1 MDYKNKKRL
10 YFILAVCIFSVGII
24 FVCDVVRTV
33 KFDTKSIDYE
43 NSISSSNDR
52 DDLIVGF
59 IASVAAETIKGMD
72 EISNCEIS
80 ISTEEGDNVFV
91 DVTVSVKDKNNE
103 YVQEPEIMEYVSSV
117 FDIPIENIK
126 ISIK

>member
-10 YFILAVCIFSVGII
+10 YFILAVCIFSAGII
-24 FVCDVVRTV
+24 FVCDVVRTI
-33 KFDTKSIDYE
+33 KSDTKSIDYE
-43 NSISSSNDR
+43 NSISSSNDK
-52 DDLIVGF
+52 DDLMVGF
-59 IASVAAETIKGMD
+59 MASATAETIKGMN

-80 ISTEEGDNVFV
+80 ISTKQGDNVFV

-103 YVQEPEIMEYVSSV
+103 YVPEPEIMEYVSSV
-117 FDIPIENIK
+117 FDTPIENIK